1 MFSHVVVGADD
12 VSASKR
18 FYDGVL
24 GVLGVEPGTLDA
36 RGRARYMKD
45 GKVFLVTPPIN
56 GAPATHA
63 NGGTIGFSASSPA
76 QVDAWH
82 AAGLAH
88 GGTAIEDPP
97 GVRENPTM
105 KLYLA
110 YLRDPAGNKL
120 CGTYRYP

>member
-1 MFSHVVVGADD
+1 MFSHIVVGADD
-12 VSASKR
+12 VAASKR
-18 FYDGVL
+18 FYDAVL
-24 GVLGVEPGTLDA
+24 GVLGVQSGTLDG
-36 RGRARYMKD
+36 RGRAIYMQD
-45 GKVFLVTPPIN
+45 GAVFLVTPPIN

-63 NGGTIGFSASSPA
+63 NGGTIGFSASSPE

-97 GVRENPTM
+97 GVRENPAM

-120 CGTYRYP
+120 CGTYRYS

>member
-12 VSASKR
+12 VHASKR
-18 FYDGVL
+18 FYDAVL
-24 GVLGVEPGTLDA
+24 GVLGVEPGALDA
-36 RGRARYMKD
+36 RGRAIYMKD
-45 GKVFLVTPPIN
+45 GVVFLVTPPIN

-63 NGGTIGFSASSPA
+63 NGGTIGFSTTSPE

-88 GGTAIEDPP
+88 GGTAVEDPP
-97 GVRENPTM
+97 GVRENPAM

-110 YLRDPAGNKL
+110 YLRDPADNKL
-120 CGTYRYP
+120 CGTYRYS